1 MPMRKR
7 SITGDLK
14 HGTKKA
20 DARTS
25 AYKVKNI
32 YKVIIAQQKEVL
44 NVDELKGEGIM
55 SKGYGIIPKL
65 IMKDKSLSIEAKGIY
80 AYIASYAGAGTTA
93 FPSVDLICGD
103 LNISE
108 NRFRKNKKLLIDY
121 GYIEVKRVRDKG
133 GSFGKNVYTIKQTV
147 SPPTLQFEGMVP
159 TLQIPCMDKPS
170 MDIPSMEFEGT
181 NNNSLNINSINNN
194 NVKNNSQ
201 NSDDDDDKDNLTNS
215 KKNQSEKNE
224 LETARDYMYWKKQ
237 FDENLGANLT
247 KKNYTGILSWLEI
260 FDEEVV
266 LHALTRAGLRGGKSY
281 HYVNVTLQE
290 WMRLGYEGYEDIIDA
305 EINAKYR
312 SF

>member
-1 MPMRKR
+1 MQKP
-7 SITGDLK
+7 SIIADLK
-14 HGTKKA
+14 QDAKKA

-25 AYKVKNI
+25 ACKVKNI

-108 NRFRKNKKLLIDY
+108 NRFHKNKKLLIDY

-159 TLQIPCMDKPS
+159 TLQIPCMDNPS
-170 MDIPSMEFEGT
+170 MDIPGMEFEGT

-194 NVKNNSQ
+194 NVKNNSS

-215 KKNQSEKNE
+215 KKNKSFENAQEFAQGY
-224 LETARDYMYWKKQ
+224 LYWKKL
-237 FDENLGANLT
+237 FDDHLDQRLT
-247 KKNYTGILSWLEI
+247 KQNYKGILAWLDI
-260 FDEEVV
+260 FDEEVIV
-266 LHALTRAGLRGGKSY
+266 HALSRAGLRGGRSY
-281 HYVNVTLQE
+281 HYVNVTLNE
-290 WMRLGYEGYEDIIDA
+290 WRHLGYEDYDDIISA
-305 EINAKYR
+305 EVSAKYG

>member
-1 MPMRKR
+1 MRKR

-25 AYKVKNI
+25 ACKVKNI

-108 NRFRKNKKLLIDY
+108 NRFHKNKKLLIDY

-159 TLQIPCMDKPS
+159 TLQIPCMDNPS
-170 MDIPSMEFEGT
+170 MDIPGMEFEGT

-194 NVKNNSQ
+194 NVKNNSS
-201 NSDDDDDKDNLTNS
+201 NSDDDDDKDNLNNS
-215 KKNQSEKNE
+215 KKNQSFEKAQE
-224 LETARDYMYWKKQ
+224 FTQGYLYWKRL
-237 FDENLGANLT
+237 FDEHIGTNLT
-247 KKNYTGILSWLEI
+247 KQNYKGILSWLEI

-266 LHALTRAGLRGGKSY
+266 IHALSRAGLRGGKSY

-290 WMRLGYEGYEDIIDA
+290 WMRLGHEGYEDVIDA
-305 EINAKYR
+305 EVDAKYG

>member
-1 MPMRKR
+1 MRKL
-7 SITGDLK
+7 SIAAGLK
-14 HGTKKA
+14 QDAKKA
-20 DARTS
+20 DAATS
-25 AYKVKNI
+25 ACKVKNI

-44 NVDELKGEGIM
+44 NVDELKGEGIL

-80 AYIASYAGAGTTA
+80 AYIASYAGSGTTA

-108 NRFRKNKKLLIDY
+108 NRFHKNKKLLIDY
-121 GYIEVKRVRDKG
+121 GYIEVERVRDKA

-159 TLQIPCMDKPS
+159 TLQIPCMDNPS
-170 MDIPSMEFEGT
+170 MDIPGMEFEGT

-194 NVKNNSQ
+194 NFKNNSS

-215 KKNQSEKNE
+215 EKNQSEKNE

-247 KKNYTGILSWLEI
+247 KKNYIGILSWLEI
-260 FDEEVV
+260 FDVEVV

-290 WMRLGYEGYEDIIDA
+290 WMRLGYEGYEDIIEA
-305 EINAKYR
+305 EIDAKYGN
-312 SF
+312 F